1 MLLFRPHKLKTVE
14 YEGFLPG
21 SEIPIFRIGKK
32 KKKKKNDFLNK
43 FFQFDSFMVAMIQ
56 LGLGSVIKR
65 TICRTLTEERNQR
78 GH

>member
-32 KKKKKNDFLNK
+32 NDFLNE
-43 FFQFDSFMVAMIQ
+43 FFQFDSFMVAMI
-56 LGLGSVIKR
+56 
-65 TICRTLTEERNQR
+65 
-78 GH
+78 